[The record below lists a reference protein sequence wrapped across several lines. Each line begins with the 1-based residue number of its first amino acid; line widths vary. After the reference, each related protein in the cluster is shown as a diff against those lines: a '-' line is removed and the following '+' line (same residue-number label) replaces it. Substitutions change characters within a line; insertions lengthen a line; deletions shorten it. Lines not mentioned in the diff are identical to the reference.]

1 IPGVIEP
8 LLTPPLYDEP
18 FGQPVPTQIQNLKD
32 ITAISLIHRHTLGL
46 KRDGTVWAWG
56 LNDCNQ
62 LGVPDLPNKA
72 PFTTTPLQVPG
83 LSDVI
88 AVAAGRRHSL
98 VLKADGTVW
107 SWGQN
112 IDFETNYGGC
122 RDPGDTPYTRQ
133 YRSVI
138 RPVKLPGKVVAI
150 AASAESSM
158 ALLSDGTV
166 WIWGQ
171 KR

>member
-1 IPGVIEP
+1 M
-8 LLTPPLYDEP
+8 
-18 FGQPVPTQIQNLKD
+18 
-32 ITAISLIHRHTLGL
+32 
-46 KRDGTVWAWG
+46 
-56 LNDCNQ
+56 
-62 LGVPDLPNKA
+62 PDLPNKA